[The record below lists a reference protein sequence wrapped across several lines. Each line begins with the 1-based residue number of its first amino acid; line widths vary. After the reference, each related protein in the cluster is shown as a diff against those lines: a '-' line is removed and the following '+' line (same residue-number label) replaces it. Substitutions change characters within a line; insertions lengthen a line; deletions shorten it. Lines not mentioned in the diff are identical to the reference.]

1 MEIPRGEDWTS
12 ITKIEVELLFDLYS
26 YEIPW
31 NSESL
36 DPKLFILYGD
46 NGSGKT
52 TILHTLHHLISSAT
66 DRAHKSSVARVPF
79 RSFTVSFSNGTT
91 LRAFRDGR
99 SVHGTFTLHLFHNGM
114 KVAERTFKVG
124 NEGFVPVPE
133 TDDGIELDKAFANTC
148 AEFIGME
155 SYLLTDD
162 RQFDSD
168 SVASRIEKK
177 IADLAISRG
186 HDDKTTIDIRSAT
199 AEHRATVPRIGFDP
213 SPADALILTA
223 IERFE
228 DWARERVVEG
238 VSTSSGNVNAVY
250 SHLLDRLAAR
260 KGANQHTP
268 EQRIE
273 NMEKRIRF
281 LSDVSVRQAQYG
293 FDAQFPGNDF
303 LSQLRRVPIS
313 SQELAAVALEP
324 YLDSVEAKL
333 RTQENTVSAIALF
346 IDTLNEYLHNKYLS
360 FNVGRGLRVHTSH
373 KRFMPA
379 QKLSS
384 GERQLLTLFCNIMAA
399 RTTSG
404 VFVIDEPEISLNI
417 KWQRRLVDSL
427 LGCTAKSGVQLAM
440 ASHSFEL
447 LSKHRDNVTRLLI
460 SEEVHN

>member
-1 MEIPRGEDWTS
+1 MEIERGKGWTS
-12 ITKIEVELLFDLYS
+12 ITKIEVELLFGLYS

-31 NSESL
+31 NSDSL

-52 TILHTLHHLISSAT
+52 TILHTLHHLISGAT
-66 DRAHKSSVARVPF
+66 DRAHKSTVSRVPF
-79 RSFTVSFSNGTT
+79 RSFTISFSNGTT
-91 LRAFRDGR
+91 LQAQRDGR
-99 SVHGTFTLHLFHNGM
+99 SVQGTFTLNLLHNGM
-114 KVAERTFKVG
+114 KVAERTFKVTKP
-124 NEGFVPVPE
+124 GFVPVPKTE
-133 TDDGIELDKAFANTC
+133 DGVKLDKVFANTC

-168 SVASRIEKK
+168 SVASKIENKTDVLDLSGVHGDETPFDFP
-177 IADLAISRG
+177 ADAPNGR
-186 HDDKTTIDIRSAT
+186 RMA
-199 AEHRATVPRIGFDP
+199 PRIGFDP
-213 SPADALILTA
+213 GPADALILNA
-223 IERFE
+223 IERFD

-238 VSTSSGNVNAVY
+238 VSASSGNVNAVY
-250 SHLLDRLAAR
+250 SHLLDRLAVPQSV
-260 KGANQHTP
+260 NQHTTK
-268 EQRIE
+268 QRIE
-273 NMEKRIRF
+273 RMERRIRF
-281 LSDVSVRQAQYG
+281 LAGVSERQAQYG
-293 FDAQFPGNDF
+293 FDAQFPGTDF
-303 LSQLRRVPIS
+303 LAQLGRVQKS

-360 FNVGRGLRVHTSH
+360 FNVGSGLRVHTSTGH
-373 KRFMPA
+373 VMPA

-399 RTTSG
+399 RTKSSI
-404 VFVIDEPEISLNI
+404 FVIDEPEISLNI

-460 SEEVHN
+460 TEEGSH